1 MIVRGVGVELTELE
15 GISSKEISGVASVP
29 LIRLSRINAMP
40 YRISANGFIT
50 TILSYWKIKA
60 VDLELL
66 ANGMGYMINV
76 KH

>member
-15 GISSKEISGVASVP
+15 VISFKEISKATDVP
-29 LIRLSRINAMP
+29 ANTLISRNATP
-40 YRISANGFIT
+40 YNISANGFIT
-50 TILSYWKIKA
+50 TILSYWMIKA
-60 VDLELL
+60 VDLELI